1 MGLTR
6 RRLLRHVTDAFI
18 RRALACALALA
29 MTLIAGLATA
39 DGASAACETGV
50 TGVLATAKTFSWC
63 GGEQSYTVPLGTT
76 AVRVTAAGGH
86 GGNRYGLGGASGSV
100 TSVVNVP
107 LGTSTLYVEV
117 GGSGD
122 QGGFNGGGSGSRASD
137 MGGGGSD
144 VRTTSCGTSCPGA
157 PGSTTLN
164 SRLIVGGGGGG
175 AGGCVSTGGSGG
187 ADAPG
192 NGGDAGKCTQDT
204 IAAKGGTLTAGGAG
218 ASDSFSSGGTGVA
231 GTGGSATNADAGSG
245 GGGYFGGG
253 GANSTRASAGGSS
266 YGPADATFTFASTAS
281 VTVTPIVA
289 SSTSVGS
296 SSNPSQYRQSVTFT
310 ATVTSSTGTPNTGT
324 VQFYEGSTA
333 LGSAQTVDSTGKA
346 SVSTSSLS
354 IADHSISAVY
364 SGGGGWAGSTSGT
377 LTQRVGPTT
386 TDTTVAS
393 GTNPSRYGGSVT
405 FTATV
410 TPSIGTLDGGTVQFY
425 DGNTALGSPQTVN
438 TSTGKATLSTSSLS
452 LGSHTITADYG
463 GTTTYV
469 ASGSSSLTQTVNQA
483 TTSTAVASG
492 PSSPTYGQ
500 QVTFTAT
507 VTPGSGTLD
516 GGTVQFYDGGTAIGT
531 AQSVD
536 TSTGK
541 ATYATTAL
549 KAGSHTITATYGGT
563 TNFQGSTS
571 SGTTQAVGKSGTS
584 TAVDSSEHPSSYGDD
599 VTFTAT
605 VTPVAGALDG
615 GTVQFYDG
623 STAIGSARTVDTS
636 TGKATYDTASLSVG
650 SHDITAVYS
659 GDSNFTTS
667 TSPAF
672 TQVVGK
678 SSSTTA
684 VDSDTNP
691 STFGQSVKFTATVG
705 SAHFTPTGGTVQFY
719 DGTDTLGSPATVDG
733 SGKATLTIANLDVGT
748 HGITAVYSG
757 DSSFTTSTS
766 ASLSQ
771 IVTRAPTTTALD
783 SDTNPSTYGQS
794 VKFTATVTPQTGALD
809 GGTVQF
815 YDGTDTLGSP
825 QTVDTSSGK
834 ATLTVAD
841 LSVAGHD
848 ITAEYSGNSNFLTS
862 TSATLSQTV
871 GKASTT
877 TAVDSDANPSTFGQS
892 VKFTATVDSDNFTP
906 DGGTVQFYDGT
917 DTLGSPATVNGSGKA
932 TLTIANLD
940 VGTHG
945 ITAVYSGNGSFVGST
960 SPNLDQVVTAAPTTT
975 AVDSDIH
982 PSTFGQSVK
991 FTATI
996 TPQTGSLDGGT
1007 VQFYDGSD
1015 TLGSPQ
1021 TVDTSTD
1028 TGTLDVS
1035 SLDVATHTITAVYSG
1050 NDDFDTSTSPDFT
1063 QEVDKAPTTTA
1074 VDSDTHPSTFGQ
1086 SVKFTATITP
1096 QTGALDGGT
1105 VQFYDGSDTLGSP
1118 QTVDTST
1125 DTATLD
1131 VSSLDVA
1138 THTITAV
1145 YSGNDDFETSTSPDF
1160 TQEVDKA
1167 PTTTAVDS
1175 DTNPSAYAQ
1184 SVKFTATIDSADA
1197 TPDGGTVQFYDGADP
1212 LGSPQSVGADGK
1224 ASYTTAA
1231 LSATSHQITASYSGN
1246 GSFEGGNSA
1255 ALTQT
1260 VGKAATTTTV
1270 GSLDPVA
1277 YGQNV
1282 ELRATVSSQDA
1293 VPDGGTVQFYDGSD
1307 ALGGPRP
1314 VGADGKAAYTTTTPL
1329 EVGDHSITAVYSGDG
1344 RFLTSDSHATPVVQR
1359 ITRDASSVTVDGTAA
1374 RPPSAASSTSPR
1386 PSRRATATSFRGRSS
1401 SSTATRVSA
1410 TRSRS
1415 TRRRTRRRCA

>member
-29 MTLIAGLATA
+29 MTLITGLATA

-100 TSVVNVP
+100 TSVVNLP

-175 AGGCVSTGGSGG
+175 AGGCVSSGGSGG

-204 IAAKGGTLTAGGAG
+204 VAAKGGTLTAGGAG
-218 ASDSFSSGGTGVA
+218 ASDSSSSGGTGVA

-253 GANSTRASAGGSS
+253 GANSTRAGAGGSS
-266 YGPADATFTFASTAS
+266 YGPADATFTFASAAS

-324 VQFYEGSTA
+324 VQFYDGSAA

-364 SGGGGWAGSTSGT
+364 SGGAGWAGSTSGT
-377 LTQRVGPTT
+377 LTQKVGPTT

-425 DGNTALGSPQTVN
+425 DGNTALGSAQTVN

-452 LGSHTITADYG
+452 SRQPHHHG
-463 GTTTYV
+463 GLRRDDDV
-469 ASGSSSLTQTVNQA
+469 RGEWLVQ
-483 TTSTAVASG
+483 
-492 PSSPTYGQ
+492 PDPDGQ
-500 QVTFTAT
+500 
-507 VTPGSGTLD
+507 P
-516 GGTVQFYDGGTAIGT
+516 
-531 AQSVD
+531 
-536 TSTGK
+536 
-541 ATYATTAL
+541 
-549 KAGSHTITATYGGT
+549 
-563 TNFQGSTS
+563 
-571 SGTTQAVGKSGTS
+571 
-584 TAVDSSEHPSSYGDD
+584 GDD
-599 VTFTAT
+599 VHRGRQRAELAD
-605 VTPVAGALDG
+605 VRAAGHVHRHCDARQRHARRGDGAVLRRRNADRDGAVGRHEHGQGDVRDHRAQGRIAHHHRHLRRHHELPGKHVVGHHSSGRQERDVDRGRLERASLQLRRRRHLHRDGHPRRRRPGRRDRAVLRRQHSDRDGADGRHEHRQGHLRHGVARRRLARHHSRLQRRQQLHHQHLAGVHPGRRQVVVHDG
-615 GTVQFYDG
+615 G
-623 STAIGSARTVDTS
+623 R
-636 TGKATYDTASLSVG
+636 L
-650 SHDITAVYS
+650 
-659 GDSNFTTS
+659 
-667 TSPAF
+667 
-672 TQVVGK
+672 
-678 SSSTTA
+678 
-684 VDSDTNP
+684 DTNP

-719 DGTDTLGSPATVDG
+719 DGTDTLGSPAAVNG

-815 YDGTDTLGSP
+815 YDGTDPLGSP

-892 VKFTATVDSDNFTP
+892 VKLTATVDSDNFTP

-917 DTLGSPATVNGSGKA
+917 DTLGSPQA
-932 TLTIANLD
+932 
-940 VGTHG
+940 
-945 ITAVYSGNGSFVGST
+945 
-960 SPNLDQVVTAAPTTT
+960 
-975 AVDSDIH
+975 
-982 PSTFGQSVK
+982 
-991 FTATI
+991 
-996 TPQTGSLDGGT
+996 
-1007 VQFYDGSD
+1007 
-1015 TLGSPQ
+1015 
-1021 TVDTSTD
+1021 
-1028 TGTLDVS
+1028 
-1035 SLDVATHTITAVYSG
+1035 
-1050 NDDFDTSTSPDFT
+1050 
-1063 QEVDKAPTTTA
+1063 
-1074 VDSDTHPSTFGQ
+1074 
-1086 SVKFTATITP
+1086 
-1096 QTGALDGGT
+1096 
-1105 VQFYDGSDTLGSP
+1105 
-1118 QTVDTST
+1118 
-1125 DTATLD
+1125 
-1131 VSSLDVA
+1131 
-1138 THTITAV
+1138 
-1145 YSGNDDFETSTSPDF
+1145 
-1160 TQEVDKA
+1160 
-1167 PTTTAVDS
+1167 
-1175 DTNPSAYAQ
+1175 
-1184 SVKFTATIDSADA
+1184 
-1197 TPDGGTVQFYDGADP
+1197 
-1212 LGSPQSVGADGK
+1212 
-1224 ASYTTAA
+1224 
-1231 LSATSHQITASYSGN
+1231 
-1246 GSFEGGNSA
+1246 
-1255 ALTQT
+1255 
-1260 VGKAATTTTV
+1260 
-1270 GSLDPVA
+1270 
-1277 YGQNV
+1277 
-1282 ELRATVSSQDA
+1282 
-1293 VPDGGTVQFYDGSD
+1293 
-1307 ALGGPRP
+1307 
-1314 VGADGKAAYTTTTPL
+1314 
-1329 EVGDHSITAVYSGDG
+1329 
-1344 RFLTSDSHATPVVQR
+1344 
-1359 ITRDASSVTVDGTAA
+1359 
-1374 RPPSAASSTSPR
+1374 
-1386 PSRRATATSFRGRSS
+1386 
-1401 SSTATRVSA
+1401 STARA
-1410 TRSRS
+1410 
-1415 TRRRTRRRCA
+1415 RRR